1 MVLFYFIAENYHEY
15 FTTPYFIFA
24 RDTLSYLT
32 LLGLH
37 FALCLSPSVIPF
49 SGLERV
55 ILVFFMGRVLM
66 ESKQFRNVK
75 VDQGRDIV
83 IKKKTGNKYTRCSEN
98 EEPGA
103 QIEICGENVEGE
115 EDEQSCSR
123 ISRSTM
129 FARKCGKYLRYC
141 GNFFFFLKN
150 FICNTWSASVDKTPG
165 GDSHMK
171 SPGCS

>member
-1 MVLFYFIAENYHEY
+1 
-15 FTTPYFIFA
+15 
-24 RDTLSYLT
+24 
-32 LLGLH
+32 
-37 FALCLSPSVIPF
+37 
-49 SGLERV
+49 
-55 ILVFFMGRVLM
+55 M

-75 VDQGRDIV
+75 VDQERGIV

-141 GNFFFFLKN
+141 GNFFFF
-150 FICNTWSASVDKTPG
+150 S
-165 GDSHMK
+165 
-171 SPGCS
+171 